1 MFYVKIG
8 QELASEI
15 DSNVNPLSYVNPVAN
30 SIVIPSV
37 SQYEVRQVIVSLKS
51 SSPGWDD
58 FPAFLGKQCID
69 CYISPL
75 LFIINIC
82 LQEGVFPDK
91 LKHARVLPIHKSGDK
106 KNINNY
112 RPISILPFFSK
123 VFEIIMDNYIIDC
136 MDQHEIILKYRFGFR
151 QKHSTQHAAC

>member
-15 DSNVNPLSYVNPVAN
+15 YSNVNPLSYVNPVAN

-37 SQYEVRQVIVSLKS
+37 SQYEVRQVILSLKS

-58 FPAFLGKQCID
+58 FPAFLSRQCID

-82 LQEGVFPDK
+82 LHEGVFPDK
-91 LKHARVLPIHKSGDK
+91 LKYARVLPIHKSGDK
-106 KNINNY
+106 TNINNY
-112 RPISILPFFSK
+112 RPISILSFFSK
-123 VFEIIMDNYIIDC
+123 VFERIM
-136 MDQHEIILKYRFGFR
+136 
-151 QKHSTQHAAC
+151 